1 MQLLLYGGVKSLL
14 FSWERSHYGAKWLD
28 TCHLISSGI
37 YMYMRCSCTLPPIPV
52 NCILYLKIGLQDI
65 NFYQVRNTVAK

>member
-1 MQLLLYGGVKSLL
+1 M
-14 FSWERSHYGAKWLD
+14 ERSGWIPVILFG
-28 TCHLISSGI
+28 SNGGI